1 MVPVSFNLVNQTCE
15 MNKKLIVK
23 TITALLI
30 AHFMVGNIWAHDSI
44 KD

>member
-1 MVPVSFNLVNQTCE
+1 

-30 AHFMVGNIWAHDSI
+30 AHFMVGNIWAHGSI
-44 KD
+44 KDWHIKFGKVTV